1 MSSLSYKFQAMAEQ
15 VFEMEQ
21 GYVLGFSNDTFRQ
34 FIVDKTDIDI
44 YQDCAYQDAPSKAKK
59 LRLLIKREQDST
71 VGKVLIDLLEIREVA
86 IERKKEYNNDFI
98 DTYADKANQLREVAM
113 KMIGN
118 SIPFASNEARL
129 NADISTASIV
139 LKDLIAIGEKVCIN
153 STYSKSSSENSIN
166 DYFRDMLATLGYF
179 EVKDQTRHGISTSG
193 TDAGEVDLLLTKEGK
208 EVAIIEALKL
218 NCVDT
223 SYINLHINKS
233 ISNYNALGTATFI
246 VAYVSVANFEDFW
259 SKFLCHISN
268 FAYPI
273 PIKKIVSEKPYP
285 NAVSRIADTI
295 LSRDNYDFP
304 VYFMAFNIN

>member
-1 MSSLSYKFQAMAEQ
+1 MSSLSYKFEAMAEQ

-21 GYVLGFSNDTFRQ
+21 GYVLGFSNERFRQ

-44 YQDCAYQDAPSKAKK
+44 YQDCDYKDAPSKAKK
-59 LRLLIKREQDST
+59 LRLLIKKEQDAI
-71 VGKVLIDLLEIREVA
+71 VGKVFMGLLEIREVA
-86 IERKKEYNNDFI
+86 IDRKKEYDDDFI

-118 SIPFASNEARL
+118 AIPFADNEARL

-139 LKDLIAIGEKVCIN
+139 LKDLIAIGEKICIN

-179 EVKDQTRHGISTSG
+179 EVKDQTRHGVSSSG
-193 TDAGEVDLLLTKEGK
+193 NDAGEVDLLLTKDGK

-218 NCVDT
+218 DCVN
-223 SYINLHINKS
+223 SAYIDQHINKS

-246 VAYVSVANFEDFW
+246 VAYVSVVNFEDFW
-259 SKFLCHISN
+259 SKFVDHIKEFHYS
-268 FAYPI
+268 I
-273 PIKKIVSEKPYP
+273 PVKKEISEMPYP

-304 VYFMAFNIN
+304 VYFMALNIH